1 MECPKCGSYYRDGE
15 VVCTD
20 CGEILPKKNAVITP
34 SGSMMGAEHPSVDTK
49 ALALSAL
56 KDNAS
61 SGVFLAGVIC
71 LTLEFLVGLFQA
83 VRGDELNSILT
94 ILGKDAIQGDLTWL
108 YNLLMALGESIPL
121 GLLLVGMWMV
131 YVQAKLNKVPS
142 RLAFTFLMSGQVLE
156 IVYLVVIF
164 LVLVAILFSLGAG
177 GTEALMVIGLYAGTF
192 ALVIIFRYKAVRA
205 IATAKQTVIS
215 GFADSYISIALSVF
229 AFVMGGIVCISSVIE
244 LDVSGILSG
253 VAMIIFGVVAIGYR
267 NSMAYV
273 ECAARNTETQ
283 VRTPV
288 QEKIPTWKRIQM
300 EEAKQKADQEKA
312 QE

>member
-1 MECPKCGSYYRDGE
+1 MECPKCGSYYQEGE

-20 CGEILPKKNAVITP
+20 CGAILPKKTAVITP
-34 SGSMMGAEHPSVDTK
+34 SGSMVGAERPSVDTK
-49 ALALSAL
+49 ALTLSAL

-61 SGVFLAGVIC
+61 SGAFLAGVIC
-71 LTLEFLVGLFQA
+71 LTLKFLVSLFMA
-83 VRGDELNSILT
+83 IRGDDLRQLNNILT
-94 ILGKDAIQGDLTWL
+94 MLGMDTIQGGLTWL
-108 YNLLMALGESIPL
+108 YSLLMTLGENIPL
-121 GLLLVGMWMV
+121 ILLLVGMWMV

-142 RLAFTFLMSGQVLE
+142 QVAFTFLTAGQVLE

-164 LVLVAILFSLGAG
+164 LVLVPILFSLDAG
-177 GTEALMVIGLYAGTF
+177 GTVALMVIGLLAGMF
-192 ALVIIFRYKAVRA
+192 VLVIIFRYKAVRA

-215 GFADSYISIALSVF
+215 GCADSYISIALSVF
-229 AFVMGGIVCISSVIE
+229 SFIMGGMVCISSIFE
-244 LDVSGILSG
+244 LDISGILSG
-253 VAMIIFGVVAIGYR
+253 AAMIIFGVVAIGYR

-300 EEAKQKADQEKA
+300 EQE
-312 QE
+312 QDV